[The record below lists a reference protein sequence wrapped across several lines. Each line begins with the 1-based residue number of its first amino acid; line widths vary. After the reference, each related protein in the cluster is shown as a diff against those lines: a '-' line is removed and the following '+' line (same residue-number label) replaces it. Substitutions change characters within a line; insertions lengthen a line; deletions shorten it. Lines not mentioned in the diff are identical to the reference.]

1 MAFIF
6 HHRTVHF
13 SSGHE
18 GQVFEM
24 ATSALNHSSRTRIAA
39 RPVQI
44 FGEPRP
50 KLSAASVEELVAVCF
65 VQRWRRERV
74 FAPLGFNAP
83 LNIAPCARHM
93 ELSLQGVRNT
103 IAIGDRKGLL
113 QRLGGFTLVEL
124 LVVIAIIGILV
135 ALLLPAIQAAREAAR
150 RTQCVSNMH
159 NIGLAAQ
166 NYHDVRRQ
174 LPPTR
179 IRDLQ
184 KTWLHLLLSHL
195 EEGAAE
201 DLWNTATGCFYDQ
214 PLSTR
219 TIVVPIYLCPS
230 RSRDSTTILNKPDGG
245 LGGSYS
251 GVSEGGLYRGSVS
264 DYAGCG
270 GTVRKLTNGQI
281 APYNYN
287 RTSGP
292 WTANGAMLYGYSDEP
307 TSTRFVKVWRSLTSL
322 KKITDGSSK
331 TFLFGEATIAYCY
344 TGDASSPDYPNTGAQ
359 AFNGD
364 YNYGIWVGHAEA
376 PLYGPNETK
385 YSGAGSEH
393 QGVCNFGM
401 VDGSVNTLSIDT
413 DPLVLAALATR
424 AGGEVEKAEPVQ
436 NQPPEI

>member
-1 MAFIF
+1 MK
-6 HHRTVHF
+6 V
-13 SSGHE
+13 
-18 GQVFEM
+18 
-24 ATSALNHSSRTRIAA
+24 L
-39 RPVQI
+39 VQD
-44 FGEPRP
+44 RRN
-50 KLSAASVEELVAVCF
+50 AV
-65 VQRWRRERV
+65 
-74 FAPLGFNAP
+74 
-83 LNIAPCARHM
+83 
-93 ELSLQGVRNT
+93 
-103 IAIGDRKGLL
+103 AIGKDKGLS
-113 QRLGGFTLVEL
+113 QRLDGFTLVEL

-150 RTQCVSNMH
+150 RAQCVSNMH
-159 NIGLAAQ
+159 NIGLAVQ
-166 NYHDVRRQ
+166 NYHDARKQ

-184 KTWLHLLLSHL
+184 KTWLHLILSHL

-230 RSRDSTTILNKPDGG
+230 RSRESTTTLDKPDGG

-251 GVSEGGLYRGSVS
+251 GVSEGGLYRGSVA

-270 GTVRKLTNGQI
+270 GTVRNLTSGKI

-287 RTSGP
+287 RASGP

-307 TSTRFVKVWRSLTSL
+307 TSTRFVKVWKSLTSF
-322 KKITDGSSK
+322 KKITDGTSK

-344 TGDASSPDYPNTGAQ
+344 TGGAASPDYPYTGAQ

-385 YSGAGSEH
+385 YEGAGSEH
-393 QGVCNFGM
+393 PGVCNFGM
-401 VDGSVNTLSIDT
+401 VDGSVNTVSIDT

-424 AGGEVEKAEPVQ
+424 AGGEVEKAVPVQ